1 MGILAALD
9 DYQWA
14 KKLGLSNDP
23 KNLFFIK
30 TEAPIK
36 GKFSNAYL
44 PKKGN
49 LGALLV
55 RFDMTW
61 KKSCNMSPKVLDCR
75 VVAFERVDQFCRQ
88 SWNVLTQVERKFNH

>member
-23 KNLFFIK
+23 KNMFFFIK

-55 RFDMTW
+55 RFDMT
-61 KKSCNMSPKVLDCR
+61 
-75 VVAFERVDQFCRQ
+75 
-88 SWNVLTQVERKFNH
+88 